1 MCIWLKTNSMHHV
14 LLVEDN
20 PGDVAL
26 TRIAFEES
34 GLPVR
39 LEAATSFQDA
49 RLLLEALEARAG
61 NGCPELILLDLNLV
75 DGSGH
80 DLLAYLKQRP
90 GLKHIPVVIVTTSD
104 SPQDQARSAALGAA
118 DYLIKPNSFDCF
130 VKALKNLAPLLR

>member
-1 MCIWLKTNSMHHV
+1 MHHV

-61 NGCPELILLDLNLV
+61 NGCPELILLDLILLDLNLV